1 MEVQKGTTE
10 VGGGDNVLTNRR
22 AHIQVANNWRG
33 RALTWDFM
41 VNNSHNLKMR
51 YKNCDIV
58 TDQNNKTEGI
68 QSSNRQCCAYFE
80 LPPTLLEATFS
91 LLRELYSRTEEII

>member
-1 MEVQKGTTE
+1 MIMFWQIEGLICRELIT
-10 VGGGDNVLTNRR
+10 GGG
-22 AHIQVANNWRG
+22 G
-33 RALTWDFM
+33 RALTWDLM

>member
-1 MEVQKGTTE
+1 MIMFWQIEGLICRELIT
-10 VGGGDNVLTNRR
+10 GG
-22 AHIQVANNWRG
+22 G